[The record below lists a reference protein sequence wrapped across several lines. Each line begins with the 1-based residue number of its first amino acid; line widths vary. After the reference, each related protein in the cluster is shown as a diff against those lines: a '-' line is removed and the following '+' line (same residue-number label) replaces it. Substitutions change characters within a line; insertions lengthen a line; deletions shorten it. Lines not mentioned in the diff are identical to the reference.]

1 MAGRKTQKRKTQ
13 KRKGGTKRNRGII
26 LGKSDSIERGL
37 KKIYK
42 ENPDIPKN
50 EIRVEV
56 ETLLE
61 LPVKKLKQM
70 DEEDAQTTILKPQAI
85 KDIIKLKKDS
95 KDYIINMNEY
105 KKMLPNQM
113 DHQELYGEYWNNH
126 TSSRKSKKSRTR
138 S

>member
-1 MAGRKTQKRKTQ
+1 MAGKKTQKRKTQ
-13 KRKGGTKRNRGII
+13 KRKGGTKRNRGTF

-85 KDIIKLKKDS
+85 KDIIKLKRDS
-95 KDYIINMNEY
+95 TQYIKHKKEMNMF
-105 KKMLPNQM
+105 MPNQM
-113 DHQELYGEYWNNH
+113 DHQELYGEYWDNH